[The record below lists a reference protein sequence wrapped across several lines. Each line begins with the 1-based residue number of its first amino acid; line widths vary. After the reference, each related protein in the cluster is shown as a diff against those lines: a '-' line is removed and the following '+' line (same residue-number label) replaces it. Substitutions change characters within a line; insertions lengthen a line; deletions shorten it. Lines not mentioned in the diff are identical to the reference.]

1 MEVFLV
7 KNFVLLSVGLMS
19 MSVVM
24 SGVRPVLADTK
35 YPAEVVSSS
44 EKLAFQ
50 WETHVFAYNTDG
62 SKEELEVKSVDAE
75 KRVRIGDV
83 EKPTPVLGYQLLST
97 DPVKVLKREGDFAKA
112 RRDVAYK
119 KALVT
124 LKFVDNSGNE
134 IVKPL
139 VLDRGTVNGRIMLPE
154 MAKISGYTLSN
165 EAELPTKITKTD
177 MKLTLVYSKDK
188 SESKPEVELPK
199 EEVKPDVEDH
209 NKENP
214 ATDVD
219 EPKVKDEGSQAGDDV
234 QTKEEVTGTD
244 LKPDTKEEGTGTD
257 LKPDTKEEGIGADL
271 KPDTKEEGTGADLK
285 PDTKEEGTG
294 VDLKPDTKEEG
305 IGADLK
311 PDTKEEGTGTD
322 LKPDTKEEGTG
333 ADLKP
338 DTKEEGTDAELLPES
353 KDEGTQIGSNK
364 ESKDSESQ
372 TESEKNVVTKDNSSQ
387 TDLVNSNIVTN
398 VKNDYPYQIIGKT
411 TGGQTLF
418 TETINQNNQTKLL
431 NTDIKGYHVVGSE
444 LVNGNLTLFFAP
456 KSVFVIVTSIDE
468 KGSILRQDKSSMVFG
483 DRFKYVP
490 ANILGYRVLDAEID
504 KIIDEQ
510 GIIEYTVHYQSK
522 NTRQSKKATK
532 KQSSKRVVKANRHKK
547 GKPKSTSHKRAVKKN
562 RSKKIT
568 KNKLIK
574 KGGHHRV
581 RSVHR
586 HK

>member
-1 MEVFLV
+1 M

-24 SGVRPVLADTK
+24 SGVRPVLADTT

-62 SKEELEVKSVDAE
+62 SKEELEVKSIDAE

-139 VLDRGTVNGRIMLPE
+139 VLDRGTVNGRIVLPE
-154 MAKISGYTLSN
+154 IAKISGYTLSN

-214 ATDVD
+214 AADVD

-234 QTKEEVTGTD
+234 QTKEEGTGTD

-257 LKPDTKEEGIGADL
+257 LKPDTKEEGTGTDL
-271 KPDTKEEGTGADLK
+271 KPDTKEEGTGTDLK

-294 VDLKPDTKEEG
+294 V
-305 IGADLK
+305 
-311 PDTKEEGTGTD
+311 D

>member
-1 MEVFLV
+1 M

-24 SGVRPVLADTK
+24 SGVRPVLADTT

-62 SKEELEVKSVDAE
+62 SKEELEVKSIDAE

-139 VLDRGTVNGRIMLPE
+139 VLDRGTVNGRIVLPE
-154 MAKISGYTLSN
+154 IAKISGYTLSN

-214 ATDVD
+214 AADVD

-234 QTKEEVTGTD
+234 QTKEEGTGTD

-257 LKPDTKEEGIGADL
+257 LKPDTKEEG
-271 KPDTKEEGTGADLK
+271 TGTDLK

-294 VDLKPDTKEEG
+294 V
-305 IGADLK
+305 
-311 PDTKEEGTGTD
+311 D

>member
-1 MEVFLV
+1 
-7 KNFVLLSVGLMS
+7 

-234 QTKEEVTGTD
+234 QTKEDV
-244 LKPDTKEEGTGTD
+244 
-257 LKPDTKEEGIGADL
+257 
-271 KPDTKEEGTGADLK
+271 
-285 PDTKEEGTG
+285 
-294 VDLKPDTKEEG
+294 
-305 IGADLK
+305 
-311 PDTKEEGTGTD
+311 TGTD